1 MRTSRIGQ
9 AAIEFAIGVFVFA
22 LILSALIGFAPVYL
36 KNIQL
41 QSEARCD
48 AGISAL
54 GAAEGADDLGGAA
67 AFTSRAH
74 PSVAAE
80 AADPWTYPIRNLP
93 EEMRFGEWNG
103 DAVSAGRLIP
113 GGRKKD
119 FRFLRCSI
127 IMRTYSLSWRS
138 RASLGKPLDWPL
150 TAQATAR
157 TAPYG
162 EARYSFAIPTDLKDQ
177 QV

>member
-1 MRTSRIGQ
+1 MRTSKIGQ
-9 AAIEFAIGVFVFA
+9 AAIEFAIGVFVFS

-54 GAAEGADDLGGAA
+54 GATEGSDDLGGAA

-74 PSVAAE
+74 PAVAAE

-93 EEMRFGEWNG
+93 DEIRFGEWNG

-119 FRFLRCSI
+119 FRFRMFAGGTMLVNDEG
-127 IMRTYSLSWRS
+127 TLSEELYMP
-138 RASLGKPLDWPL
+138 AMG
-150 TAQATAR
+150 
-157 TAPYG
+157 G
-162 EARYSFAIPTDLKDQ
+162 LKTVGGDR
-177 QV
+177 

>member
-1 MRTSRIGQ
+1 MRTSKIGQ

-54 GAAEGADDLGGAA
+54 GATEGSDDLGGAA

-74 PSVAAE
+74 PAEAAE

-93 EEMRFGEWNG
+93 DEIRFGEWNG

-119 FRFLRCSI
+119 FRFRMFAGGTMLVNDEG
-127 IMRTYSLSWRS
+127 TLSEELYMP
-138 RASLGKPLDWPL
+138 AMG
-150 TAQATAR
+150 
-157 TAPYG
+157 G
-162 EARYSFAIPTDLKDQ
+162 LKTVGGDR
-177 QV
+177 

>member
-1 MRTSRIGQ
+1 MRTSKIGQ

-54 GAAEGADDLGGAA
+54 GATEGSDDLGGAA

-74 PSVAAE
+74 PAVAAE
-80 AADPWTYPIRNLP
+80 AADPWMYPIRNLP
-93 EEMRFGEWNG
+93 GEMRFGEWNG

-119 FRFLRCSI
+119 FRFRMFAGSTLLVDDEG
-127 IMRTYSLSWRS
+127 TLSEELYMP
-138 RASLGKPLDWPL
+138 AMG
-150 TAQATAR
+150 
-157 TAPYG
+157 G
-162 EARYSFAIPTDLKDQ
+162 LKTIGGDR
-177 QV
+177 

>member
-1 MRTSRIGQ
+1 MRTSKIGQ

-74 PSVAAE
+74 PAVAAE

-93 EEMRFGEWNG
+93 DEMRFGEWNG

-119 FRFLRCSI
+119 FRFRMFAGGTMLVNDEG
-127 IMRTYSLSWRS
+127 TLSEELYMP
-138 RASLGKPLDWPL
+138 AMG
-150 TAQATAR
+150 
-157 TAPYG
+157 G
-162 EARYSFAIPTDLKDQ
+162 LKTVGGDR
-177 QV
+177 

>member
-1 MRTSRIGQ
+1 MRTSKIGQ

-80 AADPWTYPIRNLP
+80 VADPWTYPIRNLP

-119 FRFLRCSI
+119 FRFRMFAGGTMLVNDEG
-127 IMRTYSLSWRS
+127 TLSEELYMP
-138 RASLGKPLDWPL
+138 AMG
-150 TAQATAR
+150 
-157 TAPYG
+157 G
-162 EARYSFAIPTDLKDQ
+162 LKTVGGDR
-177 QV
+177 

>member
-93 EEMRFGEWNG
+93 DEIRFGEWNG

-119 FRFLRCSI
+119 FRFKMFAGGTMLVNDEG
-127 IMRTYSLSWRS
+127 TLSEELYLP
-138 RASLGKPLDWPL
+138 AMG
-150 TAQATAR
+150 
-157 TAPYG
+157 G
-162 EARYSFAIPTDLKDQ
+162 LKTVGGDR
-177 QV
+177 

>member
-1 MRTSRIGQ
+1 MRTSKSGQ

-22 LILSALIGFAPVYL
+22 LILSAIVGFAPVYL

-74 PSVAAE
+74 PPVEAK
-80 AADPWTYPIRNLP
+80 AADPWDYPIKNLP
-93 EEMRFGEWNG
+93 EEVRFAEWRG
-103 DAVSAGRLIP
+103 DGVSAGRLIP

-119 FRFLRCSI
+119 FHFRMFAGGTLLI
-127 IMRTYSLSWRS
+127 DDEGMLSEELYMP
-138 RASLGKPLDWPL
+138 AMG
-150 TAQATAR
+150 
-157 TAPYG
+157 G
-162 EARYSFAIPTDLKDQ
+162 LKTVGGDR
-177 QV
+177 

>member
-1 MRTSRIGQ
+1 MRTSKIGQ

-54 GAAEGADDLGGAA
+54 GATEGSDDLGGAA

-74 PSVAAE
+74 PAVAAE

-93 EEMRFGEWNG
+93 DEMRFGEWSG

-119 FRFLRCSI
+119 FRFRMFAGGTLLVDDKG
-127 IMRTYSLSWRS
+127 TLSEELYMP
-138 RASLGKPLDWPL
+138 AMG
-150 TAQATAR
+150 
-157 TAPYG
+157 G
-162 EARYSFAIPTDLKDQ
+162 LKTVGGDR
-177 QV
+177 

>member
-1 MRTSRIGQ
+1 MRTSKIGQ

-54 GAAEGADDLGGAA
+54 GAIEGSDDLGGAA
-67 AFTSRAH
+67 AFTARAH
-74 PSVAAE
+74 PAVAAE

-93 EEMRFGEWNG
+93 DEMRFGEWNG

-119 FRFLRCSI
+119 FRFRLFAGGT
-127 IMRTYSLSWRS
+127 MLVDDEGMLSEELFMP
-138 RASLGKPLDWPL
+138 AMG
-150 TAQATAR
+150 
-157 TAPYG
+157 G
-162 EARYSFAIPTDLKDQ
+162 LKTVGGDR
-177 QV
+177 

>member
-1 MRTSRIGQ
+1 MRTSKIGQ

-54 GAAEGADDLGGAA
+54 GAAEGSDDLGGAA

-93 EEMRFGEWNG
+93 DEIRFGEWNG

-119 FRFLRCSI
+119 FRFKMFAGGTMLVNDEG
-127 IMRTYSLSWRS
+127 TLSEELYLP
-138 RASLGKPLDWPL
+138 AMG
-150 TAQATAR
+150 
-157 TAPYG
+157 G
-162 EARYSFAIPTDLKDQ
+162 LKTVGGDR
-177 QV
+177 

>member
-80 AADPWTYPIRNLP
+80 VADPWTYPIGNLP

-119 FRFLRCSI
+119 FRFRMFAGGTMLVNDEG
-127 IMRTYSLSWRS
+127 TLSEELYMP
-138 RASLGKPLDWPL
+138 AMG
-150 TAQATAR
+150 
-157 TAPYG
+157 G
-162 EARYSFAIPTDLKDQ
+162 LKTVGGDR
-177 QV
+177 

>member
-74 PSVAAE
+74 PAVAAE

-93 EEMRFGEWNG
+93 DEMRFGEWNG

-119 FRFLRCSI
+119 FRFRMFAGGTMLVNDEG
-127 IMRTYSLSWRS
+127 TLSEELYMP
-138 RASLGKPLDWPL
+138 AMG
-150 TAQATAR
+150 
-157 TAPYG
+157 G
-162 EARYSFAIPTDLKDQ
+162 LKTVGGDR
-177 QV
+177 

>member
-1 MRTSRIGQ
+1 MRTSKIGQ

-48 AGISAL
+48 AGISAR
-54 GAAEGADDLGGAA
+54 GATEGSDDLGGAA

-74 PSVAAE
+74 PAVAAE
-80 AADPWTYPIRNLP
+80 AADPWMYPIRNLP

-119 FRFLRCSI
+119 FRFMMFAGGTLLLNDKG
-127 IMRTYSLSWRS
+127 TLSEELYMP
-138 RASLGKPLDWPL
+138 AMG
-150 TAQATAR
+150 
-157 TAPYG
+157 G
-162 EARYSFAIPTDLKDQ
+162 LKTVGGDR
-177 QV
+177 

>member
-1 MRTSRIGQ
+1 MRTSKIGQ

-119 FRFLRCSI
+119 FRFRMFAGGTMLVNDEG
-127 IMRTYSLSWRS
+127 TLSEELYMP
-138 RASLGKPLDWPL
+138 AMG
-150 TAQATAR
+150 
-157 TAPYG
+157 G
-162 EARYSFAIPTDLKDQ
+162 LKTVGGDR
-177 QV
+177 

>member
-1 MRTSRIGQ
+1 MRTSKRGQ
-9 AAIEFAIGVFVFA
+9 AAIEFAIGVCCLAF
-22 LILSALIGFAPVYL
+22 ILSVLIGYAPVYF

-48 AGISAL
+48 AGIAAL
-54 GAAEGADDLGGAA
+54 GAADGSEALGGAA

-74 PSVAAE
+74 PSVEAE

-119 FRFLRCSI
+119 FRFRMFAGGTMLVNDEG
-127 IMRTYSLSWRS
+127 TLSEELYMP
-138 RASLGKPLDWPL
+138 AMG
-150 TAQATAR
+150 
-157 TAPYG
+157 G
-162 EARYSFAIPTDLKDQ
+162 LKTVGGDR
-177 QV
+177 

>member
-1 MRTSRIGQ
+1 MRTSKIGQ
-9 AAIEFAIGVFVFA
+9 AAIEFAIGVFVFS

-54 GAAEGADDLGGAA
+54 GAAEGSDDLGGAA

-93 EEMRFGEWNG
+93 DEIRFGEWNG

-119 FRFLRCSI
+119 FRFKMFAGGTMLVNDEG
-127 IMRTYSLSWRS
+127 TLSEELYMP
-138 RASLGKPLDWPL
+138 AMG
-150 TAQATAR
+150 
-157 TAPYG
+157 G
-162 EARYSFAIPTDLKDQ
+162 LKTVGGDR
-177 QV
+177 

>member
-1 MRTSRIGQ
+1 MRTSKIGQ

-54 GAAEGADDLGGAA
+54 GATEGSDDLGGAA

-74 PSVAAE
+74 PAVAAE

-119 FRFLRCSI
+119 FRFKMFAGGTMLVNDEG
-127 IMRTYSLSWRS
+127 TLSEELYMP
-138 RASLGKPLDWPL
+138 AMG
-150 TAQATAR
+150 
-157 TAPYG
+157 G
-162 EARYSFAIPTDLKDQ
+162 LKTVGGDR
-177 QV
+177 